1 MTSLRDALEA
11 CVGHLPESFRSA
23 NARLFL
29 PEHLDRL
36 AARLLAF
43 HRQGVP
49 AGGPPPHFDAE
60 CTPPLQESFAFF
72 APALALWEGPGEAQA
87 VACAFAAAMAE
98 ASCAH
103 LLLLLGQRRTPAS
116 LTEARGIPPPRAVLL
131 AAASRACGPTDPL
144 TVAARAL
151 AKHAHRSPDRFW
163 GVAGGSVADK
173 NREAAARID
182 HILDRATWW
191 NVFGH
196 FAHETVFEA
205 RVPSGHGARW
215 AQDGR
220 QFIGFLE
227 PFGARPDAGDAGA

>member
-1 MTSLRDALEA
+1 M
-11 CVGHLPESFRSA
+11 
-23 NARLFL
+23 FL
-29 PEHLDRL
+29 PEHLNRL
-36 AARLLAF
+36 AARLLAL

-49 AGGPPPHFDAE
+49 AERPLPHFDAE

-72 APALALWEGPGEAQA
+72 APALALWEASGEAQA
-87 VACAFAAAMAE
+87 VAPALADALVAAG
-98 ASCAH
+98 CTH

-116 LTEARGIPPPRAVLL
+116 LTDARGIPPPRAVLL
-131 AAASRACGPTDPL
+131 AAASQACGPANPL
-144 TVAARAL
+144 TIAARAL

-163 GVAGGSVADK
+163 GVVRGSVADK
-173 NREAAARID
+173 NWEAGAMID

-227 PFGARPDAGDAGA
+227 PFGGRPDAGGADV